1 MDADQLSVLVLGNI
15 ERTEMRRVAEALV
28 ADSPDLRIAR
38 LEGIDAAIE
47 HVRQGRSFPDL
58 VVVCQSWPD
67 EFPRPQVDQLLGLLP
82 LAHCICCFGAWCEG
96 DGRSRETWPIALRT
110 SARCAQSR
118 IPNLLSALR
127 NNTTPPGFT
136 ASRDEAF
143 EFDRPPVAPVQ
154 VAPVQVA
161 PVQVGDVSVHVV
173 CQDRPLR
180 NLWEDVLG
188 QAGCHVDRSDETQD
202 VIVYDVD
209 PRLESSTQPLRD
221 LITRNPESRVIA
233 LAGLAHPEDVDL
245 LVRCG
250 VSSVLTKL
258 DSNQALVDAV
268 LSAGTHSRSAQ
279 VS

>member
-28 ADSPDLRIAR
+28 ADSPDLRIVR
-38 LEGIDAAIE
+38 LEGIDAATE

-118 IPNLLSALR
+118 IHNLLSALR

-154 VAPVQVA
+154 V
-161 PVQVGDVSVHVV
+161 GDVSVHVV

-180 NLWEDVLG
+180 NLWEDVLA
-188 QAGCHVDRSDETQD
+188 QAGCHVDSSDETQD

-221 LITRNPESRVIA
+221 LIARNPESRVVA
-233 LAGLAHPEDVDL
+233 LAGLAHPKDVDL

-268 LSAGTHSRSAQ
+268 LSASTHS
-279 VS
+279 